1 MNQGHENSAIRSR
14 IARVRRASVR
24 RRLLWGLALLVAAGG
39 GGVLIGFQ
47 LAREAPPEPR
57 VADARAPEPERTNGE
72 PSEPAHSAGRTSERL
87 PDAPAPRTRQVEL
100 PSAEPALEPASSTE
114 RGPERK
120 PEAPAPR
127 TGRAESPP
135 TEPAPRTGRAE
146 PSPAEPAPRSGRA
159 VEPSPEPASQTAS
172 PVDSAGNA
180 ASQQAQVEEALRR
193 LEETLESVSTA
204 GSPLPGHVAALERIA
219 LGKEKALEAHRD
231 GDADSAL
238 RLLAAAQREAE
249 EVVREADTRYRLGLR
264 AAKDAYAA
272 GNPEAARMHVAQA
285 LERRPDSAE
294 AQAWEARIA
303 RLPELLAQRRKAEDA
318 RGAGKLREERTALRR
333 IVALDPGDAGAKAR
347 VQAVE
352 RQLRERAFDRTIAQ
366 GRRAVEEKKPEEAK
380 RAVAEAQRRR
390 PGHEDTREFQA
401 QVAALERTLERD
413 RRLADA
419 EQAAAR
425 DDWEAALRAFEEAR
439 AIEPI
444 HDGAVGG
451 SGLAARIVAAQRA
464 VDDFLARPERLG
476 SSAVAGAARET
487 LRGAKALAPL
497 SARLE
502 TSAGALE
509 RAIEAGQTPVPV
521 RILSDGRTEIGI
533 RGVGRVGRTEE
544 RVIELR
550 PGDYVFEG
558 KRPGYRS
565 RLVEVTVQ
573 TDGGA
578 PVEVRIVC
586 DERS

>member
-1 MNQGHENSAIRSR
+1 M
-14 IARVRRASVR
+14 
-24 RRLLWGLALLVAAGG
+24 
-39 GGVLIGFQ
+39 
-47 LAREAPPEPR
+47 
-57 VADARAPEPERTNGE
+57 
-72 PSEPAHSAGRTSERL
+72 
-87 PDAPAPRTRQVEL
+87 
-100 PSAEPALEPASSTE
+100 
-114 RGPERK
+114 
-120 PEAPAPR
+120 
-127 TGRAESPP
+127 
-135 TEPAPRTGRAE
+135 
-146 PSPAEPAPRSGRA
+146 
-159 VEPSPEPASQTAS
+159 
-172 PVDSAGNA
+172 
-180 ASQQAQVEEALRR
+180 
-193 LEETLESVSTA
+193 
-204 GSPLPGHVAALERIA
+204 ERIA
-219 LGKEKALEAHRD
+219 LGKEKALEAYRD
-231 GDADSAL
+231 DDADSAL
-238 RLLAAAQREAE
+238 RLLAAAQREADG
-249 EVVREADTRYRLGLR
+249 VVREAEARYRLGLR

-272 GNPEAARMHVAQA
+272 GNPEAARMHIAQA

-303 RLPELLAQRRKAEDA
+303 RLPELLALRRKAEDA
-318 RGAGKLREERTALRR
+318 RGAGKLSEERTALRR
-333 IVALDPGDAGAKAR
+333 IVELDPGDAGAKAR

-390 PGHEDTREFQA
+390 PGHEATRELRA

-419 EQAAAR
+419 EQAAVR

-439 AIEPI
+439 AIEPT

-464 VDDFLARPERLG
+464 ADGFLARPGRLG
-476 SSAVAGAARET
+476 TPEVAGAARET
-487 LRGAKALAPL
+487 LREAKALASL

-533 RGVGRVGRTEE
+533 RGVGRVGRTGE

-550 PGDYVFEG
+550 PGAYVFEG

-565 RLVEVTVQ
+565 KLVEVTVRAG
-573 TDGGA
+573 GGA
-578 PVEVRIVC
+578 PVEVRVIC

>member
-87 PDAPAPRTRQVEL
+87 PEAPAPRTRQVEL
-100 PSAEPALEPASSTE
+100 PSAEPALEPAPSTE

-127 TGRAESPP
+127 A
-135 TEPAPRTGRAE
+135 GRAE
-146 PSPAEPAPRSGRA
+146 PPPAEAAPRSGRA
-159 VEPSPEPASQTAS
+159 VEPPPEPASQTAS

-180 ASQQAQVEEALRR
+180 TSQQAQVEEALRR
-193 LEETLESVSTA
+193 LEETLKSVSTA

-249 EVVREADTRYRLGLR
+249 EVVREAEARYRIGLR

-390 PGHEDTREFQA
+390 PGHEDTRELQA

-439 AIEPI
+439 AIEPT

-464 VDDFLARPERLG
+464 ADDFLARPERLG
-476 SSAVAGAARET
+476 SPAVAGAARET
-487 LRGAKALAPL
+487 LRGAKALASL

-573 TDGGA
+573 AGGGA

>member
-57 VADARAPEPERTNGE
+57 AADARAPEPERTNGE

-87 PDAPAPRTRQVEL
+87 PEAPAPRTRQVEL
-100 PSAEPALEPASSTE
+100 PSAEPALEPAPSTE

-127 TGRAESPP
+127 A
-135 TEPAPRTGRAE
+135 GRAE
-146 PSPAEPAPRSGRA
+146 PPPAEPAPRSGRA
-159 VEPSPEPASQTAS
+159 VEPPPEPASQTAS

-180 ASQQAQVEEALRR
+180 TSQQAQVEEALRR

-204 GSPLPGHVAALERIA
+204 GSPLPGQVAALERIA

-285 LERRPDSAE
+285 LEQRPDSAE

-303 RLPELLAQRRKAEDA
+303 RLPDLLAQRRKAEDA

-366 GRRAVEEKKPEEAK
+366 GRRAVEKKKPEEAK

-390 PGHEDTREFQA
+390 PGHEDTRELQA

-425 DDWEAALRAFEEAR
+425 DDWEAALRAFKEAR
-439 AIEPI
+439 AIKPI

-476 SSAVAGAARET
+476 SPTVAGAARET
-487 LRGAKALAPL
+487 LRGAKALASL

-550 PGDYVFEG
+550 PGAYVFEG

-573 TDGGA
+573 AGGGA

>member
-87 PDAPAPRTRQVEL
+87 PEAPAPRTRQVEL
-100 PSAEPALEPASSTE
+100 PSAEPALEPAPSTE

-127 TGRAESPP
+127 A
-135 TEPAPRTGRAE
+135 GRAE
-146 PSPAEPAPRSGRA
+146 PPPAEAAPRSGHA
-159 VEPSPEPASQTAS
+159 VEPPPEPASQTAS

-180 ASQQAQVEEALRR
+180 TSQQAQVEEALRR

-366 GRRAVEEKKPEEAK
+366 GRRAVEEKNPEEAK

-390 PGHEDTREFQA
+390 PGHEDTRELQA

-439 AIEPI
+439 AIEPA

-464 VDDFLARPERLG
+464 ADDFLARPERLG

-487 LRGAKALAPL
+487 LRGAKALASL

-573 TDGGA
+573 AGGDA